1 MTEHSVDYPS
11 PATVWR
17 AILIYLAV
25 CLAGVLLVCSSAF
38 AAPTLE
44 EVATS
49 PETFGICKAADV
61 ASTVYLL
68 EHGWAVEGN
77 PIVAWSM
84 NIGGY
89 MPLVFVSA
97 GLYWALK
104 HFKDEAGVPLATG
117 AANVVTCGVA
127 AHNLLLIP

>member
-1 MTEHSVDYPS
+1 MGDYPS
-11 PATVWR
+11 QSTVWR
-17 AILIYLAV
+17 SILVYLAV
-25 CLAGVLLVCSSAF
+25 CLLGLMLAAANAF

-44 EVATS
+44 EAGEVVTS
-49 PETFGICKAADV
+49 PETFGVCKAADV

-84 NIGGY
+84 HIGGY

-97 GLYWALK
+97 GLYWAFS
-104 HFKDEAGVPLATG
+104 HFKDEPGMPLATG